1 MTVTRRARIDHEISV
16 VRQLVAEVSTRISP
30 QRLAEVDE
38 LLQHDEPNEA
48 LLGIA
53 WDLAAAPDRISDSA
67 VRTIRET
74 VGDPNDLPP
83 VFRES
88 RGFGAG
94 AP

>member
-1 MTVTRRARIDHEISV
+1 VTRLDRVDQEIAA
-16 VRQLVAEVSTRISP
+16 VRQLVAEVSTRLSP
-30 QRLAEVDE
+30 ERLEEVDE

-53 WDLAAAPDRISDSA
+53 WELAANLEDVPEGV
-67 VRTIRET
+67 VRAIRQL

-83 VFRES
+83 GFRES
-88 RGFGAG
+88 RGSGTN

>member
-1 MTVTRRARIDHEISV
+1 MTVTRRARIDHEIAV

-53 WDLAAAPDRISDSA
+53 WDLAADPDRLPDGV

-74 VGDPNDLPP
+74 VGDSNDLPP

-88 RGFGAG
+88 RGFGTG